1 MTITIEDV
9 MGLAALII
17 AAWAVLCAPEIY
29 RAFAG

>member
-9 MGLAALII
+9 LGCIALFAI
-17 AAWAVLCAPEIY
+17 AAAVLCAPEIY